1 MCKWLCCYE
10 WLFVMGKKKMHRH
23 WDGLEFKHAGYGS
36 SIYFKKGFSP
46 FHLESPPFLH
56 LAPRMPRLRLHPF
69 ASLGAGAEG
78 ALLQCCALPGSL
90 SLHAHSTTCITN
102 TEVTTRW
109 PSQKQGDQVKSFLSN
124 WWVGTASSPA

>member
-46 FHLESPPFLH
+46 FRLESPPSSPSTTY
-56 LAPRMPRLRLHPF
+56 AK
-69 ASLGAGAEG
+69 ASLGV
-78 ALLQCCALPGSL
+78 
-90 SLHAHSTTCITN
+90 N
-102 TEVTTRW
+102 
-109 PSQKQGDQVKSFLSN
+109 PSPFPFCSQ
-124 WWVGTASSPA
+124 P